1 MGCYCSDHTLL
12 WDSHCPSYLLL
23 VEVLLDF
30 CSLKAAGISISQVKG
45 ISWGY
50 SILVWC
56 LFFFFSV
63 DSKEIL
69 LLLGRQ
75 NPVLI
80 HLQSLGIEWF
90 IRKTGMARINE
101 YILQLVFSTCNY
113 SHLGFMLRRK
123 HRQTTLLVLRPF
135 MGTVQSLSFS
145 FF

>member
-30 CSLKAAGISISQVKG
+30 CSLKAAGISISGQRNFLG
-45 ISWGY
+45 LFHFG
-50 SILVWC
+50 LVS
-56 LFFFFSV
+56 FFFFSV

-75 NPVLI
+75 NPVLT